1 MIEYGADHVISKG
14 VVPMR
19 RKEKQIMDMNEVAQI
34 LEKAQVCRLAMVDQ
48 GRPYVVPLNFGFR
61 DGSLYFHSAPEGRK
75 IDVLKAD
82 PHVCFEVDELVK
94 INKAPQACDWGVS
107 FKSVIGTG
115 MARMLETPAEKKTG
129 LDIIMAHYSG
139 RAFDYPDEMLAK
151 TAVIQ
156 VIIHEMTGKQG

>member
-1 MIEYGADHVISKG
+1 
-14 VVPMR
+14 MR

-34 LEKAQVCRLAMVDQ
+34 LEQAQVCRLAMVDQ

-94 INKAPQACDWGVS
+94 IKKAPQACDWGVS

-115 MARMLETPAEKKTG
+115 TARMLETPAEKKTG

-139 RAFDYPDEMLAK
+139 RAFDYPDEVLAK